1 MILYACQ
8 ESLRTFEAEIHGKQE
23 SKGLR
28 VRCCEYSSL
37 RSYQR
42 AALLLPSTVSLPSLA
57 HDRRPPHTSNA
68 AGSVK
73 IIPGRVQPLGS

>member
-28 VRCCEYSSL
+28 ACAVANIHLCAVIS
-37 RSYQR
+37 
-42 AALLLPSTVSLPSLA
+42 ALLSCCYRPS
-57 HDRRPPHTSNA
+57 RC
-68 AGSVK
+68 
-73 IIPGRVQPLGS
+73 PLSRTTDALRIHRMPRGV